1 MRTMLARQLGRHIK
15 PHLRT
20 RRLINMYKNIAEFH
34 RSLLSILGREG

>member
-1 MRTMLARQLGRHIK
+1 MRTKLARQRSRDIK

-34 RSLLSILGREG
+34 RSLLSILWRKG